1 MNWWEPG
8 TSGVLDIGD
17 ISIFLG
23 ALVAF
28 TTVFTMISRW
38 WMKSLRKVINEE
50 ITLATE
56 PIHPHANGGL
66 SLADVARKTQSL
78 ENQMVRIEAQNE
90 ETKDLLAKIF
100 ANQSKPKTTKAPA
113 ARKPRATKKA
123 S

>member
-8 TSGVLDIGD
+8 TTGVLDIGD

-23 ALVAF
+23 ALIAF

-38 WMKSLRKVINEE
+38 WMRSLRRVINEE
-50 ITLATE
+50 ITVATE

-66 SLADVARKTQSL
+66 SLADVARKTDSL
-78 ENQMVRIEAQNE
+78 EKQMHRIEVQNA
-90 ETKDLLAKIF
+90 ETKDLLIKFIAEAGGGSSVK
-100 ANQSKPKTTKAPA
+100 KTTTV
-113 ARKPRATKKA
+113 RKPRAKKA

>member
-8 TSGVLDIGD
+8 TAGVLDIGD

-38 WMKSLRKVINEE
+38 WMKALRKVINEE
-50 ITLATE
+50 ITVATQ

-66 SLADVARKTQSL
+66 SLADVARKTDSL
-78 ENQMVRIEAQNE
+78 EKQIAQIHVQND
-90 ETKDLLAKIF
+90 ETKDLLVKFIAASSVSTPAK
-100 ANQSKPKTTKAPA
+100 KTTT
-113 ARKPRATKKA
+113 ARKPRAKKA

>member
-8 TSGVLDIGD
+8 PAGILDIGD

-38 WMKSLRKVINEE
+38 WMKALRKVINEE

-56 PIHPHANGGL
+56 PIHPHSNGGL
-66 SLADVARKTQSL
+66 SLADVARRTESL
-78 ENQMVRIEAQNE
+78 EKQMHRIEVQND
-90 ETKDLLAKIF
+90 ETKDLLAKIVS
-100 ANQSKPKTTKAPA
+100 NQNKSKTTKTTTT
-113 ARKPRATKKA
+113 RKPRATKKA